1 MLPTFGLHRQ
11 GHVMGRVVF
20 LPEGSQTLVHVD
32 LLLLWLLLQSLCVS
46 WWVTGKKPQN
56 PPPKKGNQHSYN
68 AAEGRFKRAGI
79 SVREGALA
87 AVSALLF
94 VLAERTLRRP
104 CVVYVFTNSPQQN
117 LPIGC
122 PGLAKLPN
130 SISFLWESDGL
141 ANWYSERRKSRRERR

>member
-20 LPEGSQTLVHVD
+20 LPEGAQALVHVD

-46 WWVTGKKPQN
+46 WWVTGGGGGHHPRKQ
-56 PPPKKGNQHSYN
+56 GNQHSDN

-79 SVREGALA
+79 SVRGGALA

-104 CVVYVFTNSPQQN
+104 
-117 LPIGC
+117 
-122 PGLAKLPN
+122 
-130 SISFLWESDGL
+130 
-141 ANWYSERRKSRRERR
+141 